1 MTEDVQGRRR
11 GRKRVW
17 LALAAVVA
25 ILAVLILPPLV
36 SVSRYKSSIT
46 RLMSASLGRP
56 VRLSS
61 VELRLLPWPAF
72 LLTDL
77 TVEEDPA
84 YGAEPVLHAGTVTA
98 SIRLL
103 SLWRGKLEIA
113 KISVDDAS
121 LNLVRTGMGQWNLNP
136 LFVTATGN
144 AGADR
149 AGQDTT
155 GQNKIGRGRAVPL
168 PYLEATNLRI
178 NLKSGAEKLPF
189 SLVDTDLSFWQ
200 EDAGDWRIRLR
211 GQPARTDV
219 SLDLAD
225 TGVVR
230 LEASVRRASGLR
242 QMPVHLDME
251 WREAQLGQLTR
262 LIIGS
267 DPGWR
272 GDLMGELHLDGTAET
287 AQIKTRLRATG
298 VHRAEF
304 APVAPMDFDARCG
317 FVYHFTERAVEGL
330 LCDSPLG
337 DGRIRLTGDLPGEAG
352 LPRLTVEV
360 DQIPV
365 AAGLD
370 ALRTVRSGI
379 GPGLEARGTIRG
391 KIVYAP
397 GDAVADAAPGKQAG
411 RASLV
416 KSKAGKTR
424 TTQPRA
430 PQGPLTG
437 SLIVE
442 GFQLSG
448 DGLRT
453 PIQIPKV
460 VLTPAAPSTVQQAG
474 QQSEPYHS
482 AALVAAVA
490 IPAGAPIPLAV
501 TTRLAL
507 SGYQVTVHGQ
517 AALARARE
525 LAKIGGM
532 ADGRLDALA
541 GDAVTVDLSAEG
553 PWLAAEGALLSSAAL
568 NRTGSRIGS
577 QAGTGV
583 APLDETPDRLSGTVT
598 LHNANWKADYL
609 SNQVQISQATLHLDM
624 GGDGGETRWDP
635 VVFSYGPVK
644 GTASLT
650 LPGRCD
656 ALQRCPPHFQVQ
668 FGALDAAALQ
678 AAILGAQEQGTLLS
692 ELIAR
697 LSPAKPSPVWPEL
710 EGTVTA
716 DSLVLGPVTLEK
728 PSAALKIDEGGVE
741 IADLDAG
748 LLGGSMHG
756 AGTLH
761 AAGAGQSKPG
771 YTLEAKFEK
780 LSPPALGQ
788 LLGQRMLGGFINA
801 DGKLELVGF
810 TDADLAS
817 SAKGTLHFEWRHGAV
832 AAEAG
837 RQAPPAVAVSGTRP
851 APAALGRFDKWSGDA
866 EIGGGTITIRQS
878 EVVLAGRSRAVD
890 AAVTLGD
897 PPKVSFS
904 QPRETRA
911 KR

>member
-1 MTEDVQGRRR
+1 MAKDVQGRRR

-17 LALAAVVA
+17 LALAAVAA
-25 ILAVLILPPLV
+25 ILAVLILVPLV

-84 YGAEPVLHAGTVTA
+84 YGAEPVLHADTVTA

-136 LFVTATGN
+136 LFVTATDS
-144 AGADR
+144 AGVDR
-149 AGQDTT
+149 AGQDTAGQDRA
-155 GQNKIGRGRAVPL
+155 GQNNTGRGRAVPL

-178 NLKSGAEKLPF
+178 NLKSGAEKLPY

-225 TGVVR
+225 TGLVR
-230 LEASVRRASGLR
+230 LEASVRRAPGLR
-242 QMPVHLDME
+242 QMPVHLDLE

-262 LIIGS
+262 LILGS

-272 GDLMGELHLDGTAET
+272 GDLTGELHLDGTAE
-287 AQIKTRLRATG
+287 ASQIKTRLRATG
-298 VHRAEF
+298 VHREEF
-304 APVAPMDFDARCG
+304 APVAAMDFDAKCG
-317 FVYHFTERAVEGL
+317 FVYHFSERAVDAL

-337 DGRIRLTGDLPGEAG
+337 DGHIRLTGDLPGEGG
-352 LPRLTVEV
+352 LPRLTVEL

-370 ALRTVRSGI
+370 ALRTVRSGF
-379 GPGLEARGTIRG
+379 GPGLEARGTVRG

-397 GDAVADAAPGKQAG
+397 GDAVVAVAPGKQAG
-411 RASLV
+411 RASQG
-416 KSKAGKTR
+416 KSKNSKTR
-424 TTQPRA
+424 ATQPHL

-442 GFQLSG
+442 GLQLSG

-453 PIQIPKV
+453 PIQIPKL
-460 VLTPAAPSTVQQAG
+460 VLAPAAASTDQPAG
-474 QQSEPYHS
+474 QQAEPFHS

-507 SGYQVTVHGQ
+507 SGYQITVRGQ
-517 AALARARE
+517 AAMARARE
-525 LAKIGGM
+525 LAKIGGI
-532 ADGRLDALA
+532 ADGTGLDALA
-541 GDAVTVDLSAEG
+541 GDAVGVDLSATG
-553 PWLAAEGALLSSAAL
+553 AWLAAGLNSAAL
-568 NRTGSRIGS
+568 DRTGSR
-577 QAGTGV
+577 AGTV
-583 APLDETPDRLSGTVT
+583 ATLDEMADRLSGTVT

-609 SNQVQISQATLHLDM
+609 SNQVLISQATLHLDL
-624 GGDGGETRWDP
+624 GEDGGAFRWDP
-635 VVFSYGPVK
+635 VVFTYGPVK

>member
-1 MTEDVQGRRR
+1 
-11 GRKRVW
+11 
-17 LALAAVVA
+17 VVAA

-36 SVSRYKSSIT
+36 SVSRYKNSIT

-84 YGAEPVLHAGTVTA
+84 YGAEPVLHADTVTA

-103 SLWRGKLEIA
+103 SLWRGRLEIS

-121 LNLVRTGMGQWNLNP
+121 LNLVRTGVGQWNLNS

-144 AGADR
+144 AGAGGR
-149 AGQDTT
+149 AAAGQ
-155 GQNKIGRGRAVPL
+155 NRIGRGRAVPL

-178 NLKSGAEKLPF
+178 NLKSGAEKLPY
-189 SLVDTDLSFWQ
+189 SLVGSDLSFWQ

-230 LEASVRRASGLR
+230 LEASVRRAPGLR
-242 QMPVHLDME
+242 QMPVHLDLE

-262 LIIGS
+262 LILGS

-272 GDLMGELHLDGTAET
+272 GDLTGELHLDGTAE
-287 AQIKTRLRATG
+287 AAHIKTRLRATG
-298 VHRAEF
+298 VHREEF
-304 APVAPMDFDARCG
+304 APVAAMDFDARCG
-317 FVYHFTERAVEGL
+317 FVYRFTERRVESL

-337 DGRIRLTGDLPGEAG
+337 DGHVRLTGDLPGEGG
-352 LPRLTVEV
+352 LPRLTVEM

-370 ALRTVRSGI
+370 ALRTVRSGF
-379 GPGLEARGTIRG
+379 GPGLQARGTIRG
-391 KIVYAP
+391 KIAYAP
-397 GDAVADAAPGKQAG
+397 GDAVADVAPGKQAG
-411 RASLV
+411 KASQVRARD
-416 KSKAGKTR
+416 GKTR
-424 TTQPRA
+424 VTQAHA

-437 SLIVE
+437 SLTVE

-448 DGLRT
+448 DGLGI
-453 PIQIPKV
+453 PIQIPKL
-460 VLTPAAPSTVQQAG
+460 VLAPAAASTGLRSDEIPSQMLEATVA
-474 QQSEPYHS
+474 
-482 AALVAAVA
+482 VAAGG
-490 IPAGAPIPLAV
+490 PGPL
-501 TTRLAL
+501 TIHSSLSL
-507 SGYQVTVHGQ
+507 SGYLLTMHGQ
-517 AALARARE
+517 ASIVRARE
-525 LAKIGGM
+525 LA
-532 ADGRLDALA
+532 LLA
-541 GDAVTVDLSAEG
+541 GLPDSSALDSVAGDPVAVDLSGVG
-553 PWLAAEGALLSSAAL
+553 PWRPTEKTPFTSDSFISATASGAWPAA
-568 NRTGSRIGS
+568 
-577 QAGTGV
+577 
-583 APLDETPDRLSGTVT
+583 DRMSGTVT

-609 SNQVQISQATLHLDM
+609 ANHVQISQATLHLDTNE
-624 GGDGGETRWDP
+624 DGGETRWDA

-650 LPGRCD
+650 LPGKYD
-656 ALQRCPPHFQVQ
+656 ALQRCPAHFQVQ

-678 AAILGAQEQGTLLS
+678 AAILGAQKQGTLLS

-697 LSPAKPSPVWPEL
+697 LSPSKASPLWPEL

-728 PSAALKIDEGGVE
+728 PSADLKIAENGIE
-741 IADLDAG
+741 FTDLDAG
-748 LLGGSMHG
+748 LLGGSVHG
-756 AGTLH
+756 TGTLH
-761 AAGAGQSKPG
+761 AAGAGQNKPD
-771 YTLEAKFEK
+771 YTLEARFEK
-780 LSPPALGQ
+780 LRPPALGQ
-788 LLGQRMLGGFINA
+788 LLGQRMSGGVLNA
-801 DGKLELVGF
+801 DGRMELVGF
-810 TDADLAS
+810 TGADLAS
-817 SAKGTLHFEWRHGAV
+817 SAKGAFHFEWRNGAFGSKGRIVGGPV
-832 AAEAG
+832 AVTTG
-837 RQAPPAVAVSGTRP
+837 TTTLPAV
-851 APAALGRFDKWSGDA
+851 LGHFDRWSGDA
-866 EIGGGTITIRQS
+866 EIGGGTITIKQS
-878 EVVLAGRSRAVD
+878 QAALAGRSRAVD
-890 AAVTLGD
+890 AVVTLGN